1 MTGLTYCLYNKII
14 QKLAGQIL
22 SKLQDSIDLDGLE
35 KKAKQQVLDGNIFQT
50 APRVPMCYAEDI
62 VASTI
67 RNTAEEVNSANDQL
81 LSNLE
86 SFVGEIQSEIANV
99 TNQVDGITKEIS
111 NIVGSISGAMS
122 FSNIK
127 LSIFGCDLSP
137 NLAVSDFYNLD
148 GGGGGQSQTQLPSA
162 ESITKGVGGG
172 GESLA
177 EEETKPFAKPAKG
190 QPGVIN
196 NPAPQTR
203 VKPTS

>member
-1 MTGLTYCLYNKII
+1 MTQLTYCLYSKII

-35 KKAKQQVLDGNIFQT
+35 QKAKQQVLDGNVFQT

-67 RNTAEEVNSANDQL
+67 RNTIDEVNSANDQL
-81 LSNLE
+81 LNNLE
-86 SFVGEIQSEIANV
+86 SFVGEIQSEIANI

-122 FSNIK
+122 FTNIK
-127 LSIFGCDLSP
+127 LSVFGCDLSP
-137 NLAVSDFYNLD
+137 NIAVSDFYTLD

-162 ESITKGVGGG
+162 ESINKGVSD
-172 GESLA
+172 GEASA
-177 EEETKPFAKPAKG
+177 ATKESQPFAKPAKG
-190 QPGVIN
+190 QPEVEWE
-196 NPAPQTR
+196 QY
-203 VKPTS
+203 